1 MKKILLII
9 AMLTLSFT
17 LAACQE
23 KTEAATFTLAELQA
37 YDGQDGAKAYIAV
50 DGIVYDVTDADN
62 WNNGYHNGILLAGTD
77 ATAAFESS
85 PHSASILE
93 DLPEVGTLVTP

>member
-1 MKKILLII
+1 MKRILLIVSV
-9 AMLTLSFT
+9 LLLSVT
-17 LAACQE
+17 LAACQAA
-23 KTEAATFTLAELQA
+23 EAKTFTLAELQA

-50 DGIVYDVTDADN
+50 DGIVYDVTDADG
-62 WNNGYHNGILLAGTD
+62 WENGYHSGVLLAGTD

-93 DLPEVGTLVTP
+93 YLPEVGTLVTP

>member
-23 KTEAATFTLAELQA
+23 KTQASTFTLAELQA

-50 DGIVYDVTDADN
+50 DGIVYDVTDADG
-62 WNNGYHNGILLAGTD
+62 WENGYHSGVLLAGTD